1 MQLFIYKQV
10 GRNKYTFV
18 VEGDNLF
25 STIMESRKLSFYDV
39 PTCGKC
45 NSDNLILTAHIAGKK
60 DEFEYTEIRC
70 LKCGASL
77 TFGQTKA
84 DKDVFFLRKNDDK
97 TFAWKEK
104 QSSESSEKNT
114 EFEKPDSNSLPF

>member
-1 MQLFIYKQV
+1 MQLFIYKQI

-18 VEGDNLF
+18 VEGKNLF
-25 STIMESRKLSFYDV
+25 ETIMESRKLSFYDV
-39 PTCGKC
+39 PACGKC
-45 NSDNLILTAHIAGKK
+45 NSDNLILTAHTAGKK

-84 DKDVFFLRKNDDK
+84 DKDVFFLRKNADK

-104 QSSESSEKNT
+104 QGEDKEDKVIDDDTPNN
-114 EFEKPDSNSLPF
+114 DLPF